1 MKTAISIPDEVFSAV
16 DAKAAHLG
24 ISRSEFYATA
34 ARRYLAALEE
44 SALEAA
50 IDAAIANMGDLPEG
64 VDHGDQRWITSRAH
78 AVLGEPW

>member
-1 MKTAISIPDEVFSAV
+1 MKTAISVPDEVFSAV
-16 DAKAAHLG
+16 DAKAASLG

-50 IDAAIANMGDLPEG
+50 LNAAIEDIGHNGTDP
-64 VDHGDQRWITSRAH
+64 GDQQWITSH
-78 AVLGEPW
+78 APRVLGEPW